1 MFRRNCGTVDRAV
14 RFIAGVIILLVGLF
28 LWGGM
33 QGDLNGMVTAVIG
46 GLMVTTGVSGF
57 CILYVPF
64 GISTIEKKKGIPQK
78 VNP

>member
-14 RFIAGVIILLVGLF
+14 RFIAGVLILLVGMF
-28 LWGGM
+28 LLGGVH
-33 QGDLNGMVTAVIG
+33 GDLNGVVAAVFGGFMLATA
-46 GLMVTTGVSGF
+46 VSGF

-64 GISTIEKKKGIPQK
+64 GISTLEKKKGIPLE

>member
-14 RFIAGVIILLVGLF
+14 RFIAGVLILLVGMF
-28 LWGGM
+28 LLGGVH
-33 QGDLNGMVTAVIG
+33 GDLNGVVAAAFGGFMLTTA
-46 GLMVTTGVSGF
+46 VSGF

-64 GISTIEKKKGIPQK
+64 GISTLEKKKGIPLE